1 MSLLILFGFGAPSEI
16 KVIKTRDVTF
26 NEELFYDL
34 DSATLTEHL
43 DLDSDVDIDDNDE
56 AIPGDQTADQG
67 RSTEPLD
74 KNTDPTRDLHIY

>member
-26 NEELFYDL
+26 NEELFYD
-34 DSATLTEHL
+34 
-43 DLDSDVDIDDNDE
+43 IDDNDE

-67 RSTEPLD
+67 HSTEPLD